1 METTKTTTAGE
12 LLDQMW
18 DKITEYVRR
27 IDAKKGVRLNSFESW
42 LFWELTTKQRKG
54 FRVIKALAIM
64 RLKEE
69 KLASFREDRMG
80 LKWMMPVR

>member
-1 METTKTTTAGE
+1 METTKTATAGE

-27 IDAKKGVRLNSFESW
+27 IDAKKGVRLNNFESW
-42 LFWELTTKQRKG
+42 LFWEIPSHKG
-54 FRVIKALAIM
+54 VKVILALAIM

-69 KLASFREDRMG
+69 KLVAFREDRRG
-80 LKWMMPVR
+80 VKWMMPVR

>member
-27 IDAKKGVRLNSFESW
+27 IDAKKGVRLNNFESW
-42 LFWELTTKQRKG
+42 LFWEMPNRKG
-54 FRVIKALAIM
+54 VKVILALAIM

-69 KLASFREDRMG
+69 KLVSFREDRRG
-80 LKWMMPVR
+80 VKWMMPVR